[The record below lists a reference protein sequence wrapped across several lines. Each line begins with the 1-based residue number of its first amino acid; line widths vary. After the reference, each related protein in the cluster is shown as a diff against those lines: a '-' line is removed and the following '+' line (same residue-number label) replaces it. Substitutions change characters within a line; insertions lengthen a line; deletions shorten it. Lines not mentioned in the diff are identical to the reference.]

1 MTEIPCRSIV
11 NKEQPESR
19 WTLSGKVWEMTGTA
33 EAAREHR
40 SVEEISE

>member
-1 MTEIPCRSIV
+1 LTEIPCRSIV

-19 WTLSGKVWEMTGTA
+19 GPLSGKVWEMTGKA

-40 SVEEISE
+40 SVEKISE